1 MVLKTR
7 WYLKCFKVCF
17 AIDQHHHD
25 GEDVPYGEGCLYK
38 QPKLYDG
45 KTRWVDG
52 PTWTHVI
59 MSILAFLRSW
69 GWLHLTIRMIILVI
83 MTTLQK
89 DVMMI
94 CKCKVFQPSPIWA
107 FQYRLGSFEGSGS
120 MLVCVD
126 IGNILLGYWRLA
138 DISLAYWQTRLLY
151 RICSDTSLN
160 NYWHLLTQPE

>member
-1 MVLKTR
+1 MVVKTR

-17 AIDQHHHD
+17 VIDQHHHD

-83 MTTLQK
+83 IITSQKLWWYSANAKFFNLLQFEHFN
-89 DVMMI
+89 I
-94 CKCKVFQPSPIWA
+94 GSA
-107 FQYRLGSFEGSGS
+107 RLKAPGVCWFVSI
-120 MLVCVD
+120 LVIFYWD
-126 IGNILLGYWRLA
+126 IGASQIFHWHIGRPGSCIVYA
-138 DISLAYWQTRLLY
+138 PIQASTT
-151 RICSDTSLN
+151 IDT
-160 NYWHLLTQPE
+160 Y